1 MDATDIVLRDLA
13 DEHLALAAL
22 IAELSEPQWRL
33 KTPADGWD
41 IADSVSHLYF
51 FDIRSALAMT
61 DAAGFAAD
69 GQEMMKSFTSG
80 GDPSVA
86 FGRSVS
92 GAELASEWKKF
103 SAALVLAGR
112 NADRTQRV
120 PWYGPSMSVAS
131 FLTARLMETWA
142 HSVDISDAL
151 SLPPTTSMRL
161 KHIAHIGVLA
171 RANSYR
177 AHQRE
182 VPEANIF
189 VSLQAPDGSVW
200 EWGNAD
206 APESVRGLAL
216 DFSLLVTQRRH
227 VQDTRLVAQGT
238 LATEWLGIAQAFAG
252 PAGAGRQPLS

>member
-22 IAELSEPQWRL
+22 IAGLSEPQWRT

-69 GQEMMKSFTSG
+69 TQEMMKSFATG
-80 GDPSVA
+80 GDPSIA

-92 GAELASEWKKF
+92 GAELASEWHKY
-103 SAALVLAGR
+103 SAALVAAGR
-112 NADRTQRV
+112 GADRTQRV

-142 HSVDISDAL
+142 HSVDISDAI
-151 SLPPTTSMRL
+151 
-161 KHIAHIGVLA
+161 KHHRV
-171 RANSYR
+171 
-177 AHQRE
+177 
-182 VPEANIF
+182 
-189 VSLQAPDGSVW
+189 
-200 EWGNAD
+200 
-206 APESVRGLAL
+206 
-216 DFSLLVTQRRH
+216 
-227 VQDTRLVAQGT
+227 
-238 LATEWLGIAQAFAG
+238 
-252 PAGAGRQPLS
+252 

>member
-92 GAELASEWKKF
+92 AAELASEWKKF

-151 SLPPTTSMRL
+151 LTRSINV
-161 KHIAHIGVLA
+161 H
-171 RANSYR
+171 
-177 AHQRE
+177 
-182 VPEANIF
+182 
-189 VSLQAPDGSVW
+189 
-200 EWGNAD
+200 NAT
-206 APESVRGLAL
+206 
-216 DFSLLVTQRRH
+216 FHRRYH
-227 VQDTRLVAQGT
+227 
-238 LATEWLGIAQAFAG
+238 
-252 PAGAGRQPLS
+252 PNP